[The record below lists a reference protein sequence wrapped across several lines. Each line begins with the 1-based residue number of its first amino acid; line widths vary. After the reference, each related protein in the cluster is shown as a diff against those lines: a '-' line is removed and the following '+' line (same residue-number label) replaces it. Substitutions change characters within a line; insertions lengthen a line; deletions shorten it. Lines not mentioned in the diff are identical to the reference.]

1 VEDLRGLLE
10 SLIGM
15 RLRLNL
21 YRGNGAEKLS
31 TEDAKQGKESYASSV
46 ARVAGSPVTATV
58 VLLTRYYSRS

>member
-1 VEDLRGLLE
+1 
-10 SLIGM
+10 M

-46 ARVAGSPVTATV
+46 ARGAGSPVTVLDNITV
-58 VLLTRYYSRS
+58 LGSTHLSLYKL

>member
-1 VEDLRGLLE
+1 
-10 SLIGM
+10 M

-46 ARVAGSPVTATV
+46 ARVAGSPVIV
-58 VLLTRYYSRS
+58 RPYKKQKS

>member
-1 VEDLRGLLE
+1 
-10 SLIGM
+10 M

-46 ARVAGSPVTATV
+46 ARVAGSPVTLSFYSSLYYRLYYIPL
-58 VLLTRYYSRS
+58 VLD

>member
-1 VEDLRGLLE
+1 
-10 SLIGM
+10 M

-46 ARVAGSPVTATV
+46 ARVAGSPVTLRTI
-58 VLLTRYYSRS
+58 LPKSLHL